1 MAASV
6 PLIVTPVIVTV
17 LPVPT
22 FLSANVPAAVPPTVT
37 VSLPNG
43 VTAAV
48 PVIVAVVFAL

>member
-6 PLIVTPVIVTV
+6 PLIVTPVIVTA

-37 VSLPNG
+37 VSVLNG

-48 PVIVAVVFAL
+48 PVSVAVVFAL